1 MTSTDLS
8 TDVLA
13 LTVVTLTVFAMNT
26 TVPRWVAS
34 TLSTLALTSS
44 EAGQIGR
51 SSALLQTAFQRQG
64 TGQRMLTLIPCP
76 PFLAVTPA
84 TVALAMT

>member
-8 TDVLA
+8 ADVLA
-13 LTVVTLTVFAMNT
+13 LTVITLTVFAMNT
-26 TVPRWVAS
+26 TVPRWVAG

-64 TGQRMLTLIPCP
+64 TRQGMLALLPRP
-76 PFLAVTPA
+76 AVLAVTPA
-84 TVALAMT
+84 AVTLATT